1 MKNEEFAKTRVDV
14 LLEKGAE
21 ELLPEELYTMLYGS
35 GLWIEE
41 KRDGTIIRAYSQDV
55 SAFIDYLKKL
65 DLKIKDIAIVQEQPV
80 DYSELTRRYFRPIKI
95 EDMTIIA
102 PWNKKVKHN
111 RHILIEP
118 GMAFGTGRH
127 ESTRLMFKLMKDVNM
142 KDRSVLD
149 LGCGSGILSLYA
161 NHLGAKRIVAVDND
175 TDAVES
181 AKKNVDLNCVNNLE
195 LICADITKIKG
206 LFDII
211 LANLDIKTFMCHA
224 SHIKKLLP
232 IGGIIIVSGVLVKNT
247 KNVAMLFH
255 PLSLL
260 RSVKKNSWC
269 GLVFENSF

>member
-1 MKNEEFAKTRVDV
+1 MKNEEFTKTRVDV

-111 RHILIEP
+111 RYILIEP

-149 LGCGSGILSLYA
+149 LGCG
-161 NHLGAKRIVAVDND
+161 
-175 TDAVES
+175 
-181 AKKNVDLNCVNNLE
+181 
-195 LICADITKIKG
+195 
-206 LFDII
+206 
-211 LANLDIKTFMCHA
+211 
-224 SHIKKLLP
+224 
-232 IGGIIIVSGVLVKNT
+232 
-247 KNVAMLFH
+247 
-255 PLSLL
+255 
-260 RSVKKNSWC
+260 
-269 GLVFENSF
+269 